1 MKGGFSMIRVLLVE
15 DDPAISDITRY
26 FLTSQGGYT
35 VTCARSGGEALACA
49 RDSFDVIIMDI
60 LLPDTDGISL
70 CATLRQWHHCP
81 IIFSSA
87 LDDTDTIVRALQMGG
102 DDFIAKPYDNKILL
116 ARIEANLRRVR
127 MEAQRQQESRVVL
140 GPFTLDEATSQALL
154 DGEALRLSQMEYRL
168 LSWLMRHPN
177 RHATAEEI
185 YHALWGRESEGDAR
199 TVQVHIHNLRRK
211 IEADPSQP
219 RYLRS
224 EWGKGYIF
232 SASEES

>member
-1 MKGGFSMIRVLLVE
+1 MVRVLLVE

-26 FLTSQGGYT
+26 FLTSQPGYS
-35 VTCARSGGEALACA
+35 VACARSGGEALAHA

-70 CATLRQWHHCP
+70 CATLRQWHRCP

-127 MEAQRQQESRVVL
+127 MEAQRQKESRVAL
-140 GPFTLDEATSQALL
+140 GPFALDDDASR
-154 DGEALRLSQMEYRL
+154 ALRSGQPLNLSQMEYRL
-168 LSWLMRHPN
+168 LSWFLRNPG
-177 RHATAEEI
+177 RYATAEEI
-185 YHALWGRESEGDAR
+185 YHALWGRESQGDAR
-199 TVQVHIHNLRRK
+199 TVQVHIHNLCRK
-211 IEADPSQP
+211 IEDDPTQP

-232 SASEES
+232 TANADS

>member
-1 MKGGFSMIRVLLVE
+1 MVRVLLVE

-26 FLTSQGGYT
+26 FLNRQSGYS
-35 VTCARSGGEALACA
+35 VTCAHNGGEALACA
-49 RDSFDVIIMDI
+49 KDSFDVIIMDI

-70 CATLRQWHHCP
+70 CQTLRQWHHCP

-87 LDDTDTIVRALQMGG
+87 LDDTDTVVRALQMGG

-127 MEAQRQQESRVVL
+127 MEAQRKQESRVAL
-140 GPFTLDEATSQALL
+140 GPFALDDAVSQALK
-154 DGEALRLSQMEYRL
+154 DGRTLPLSQMEYRL
-168 LSWLMRHPN
+168 LSWLMRH
-177 RHATAEEI
+177 HGCYATAEEI

-211 IEADPSQP
+211 IEEDPAQP
-219 RYLRS
+219 RYLKS
-224 EWGKGYIF
+224 VWGKGYIF
-232 SASEES
+232 SSGEES